1 MGAAQSTAIEMVS
14 TWDELEKKLSDPNA
28 TPMSLPLEFL
38 RSITCDFSTEMVL
51 GEGGYGVV
59 YKGILRSGKI
69 IAVKKLFEMRLREA
83 TYQKEVGYLM
93 TIKHQ
98 NIVRLIG
105 YCAESSW
112 KAIEEPT
119 WSGKYVLA
127 EMPKRFLCFEYISN
141 KSLDKHISDESLGLE
156 WSMRY
161 EIIKGI
167 CNGLHFLHDQCRI
180 VHLDLKPENILM
192 DPTMTPKIADF
203 GLSRI
208 FGEKQTRIITD
219 SHEGTCGYMAPEYIN
234 QGIVSNKTDIFSL
247 GVIFIEIIT
256 GHRDYPYFQQECHRN
271 TAKSLHQFTEKV
283 TRSWMNKF
291 VSTPNYKPIERYTQQ
306 VRQCITIAL
315 ECVDP
320 SMEKRPTIEE
330 IIRMFNTVDQVTTS
344 YCKLLDVHPLEL
356 YFPVEPNKLIA
367 GSLHLT
373 NNKDKQVVFR
383 LVEMNQ
389 KYNHECLLNLP
400 LYNIVP
406 PRCTYTLVITVTP
419 GKMETMLKQRDV
431 DLVLQAVA
439 SEKYITPSGYDYG
452 QYFEKAKKD
461 NEVHKLALKA
471 IYDPQLKTSS
481 EFILVEKTPR
491 IMYSLDINRTEPWII
506 TGHQDGYIDI
516 WNYDTCKL
524 VASVKTGD
532 GCPVYTIK
540 FIERKQWFV
549 AGSMDGFICV
559 YNYKTEVQ
567 KITSFRSE
575 TDARLYRVSSL
586 AVHPTKPY
594 VLSSCHPYIKL
605 WNWEKN
611 WECIQRFTEQSRS
624 TDQLTFNPKDANSFA
639 SASSDHTVKIWS
651 LDSLKPKYTLL
662 GHSNRVNCLDFF
674 TRDDLQYLITGSDD
688 KTAKIWDMQT
698 KSCIYTLE
706 GFVSPVISVVS
717 HPSLPVLVTGTL
729 HGAIYLWSSTNFR
742 LKRIINISGYGYAH
756 GLACLLGSRRVVIA
770 NESALSIMEVHDEE
784 PVTS

>member
-1 MGAAQSTAIEMVS
+1 
-14 TWDELEKKLSDPNA
+14 
-28 TPMSLPLEFL
+28 
-38 RSITCDFSTEMVL
+38 MVL

-256 GHRDYPYFQQECHRN
+256 GHRDYPYFQQECHRD
-271 TAKSLHQFTEKV
+271 TATSLHQFTEKV

-330 IIRMFNTVDQVTTS
+330 IIRMFNTVDQ
-344 YCKLLDVHPLEL
+344 
-356 YFPVEPNKLIA
+356 I
-367 GSLHLT
+367 
-373 NNKDKQVVFR
+373 
-383 LVEMNQ
+383 
-389 KYNHECLLNLP
+389 
-400 LYNIVP
+400 
-406 PRCTYTLVITVTP
+406 
-419 GKMETMLKQRDV
+419 
-431 DLVLQAVA
+431 
-439 SEKYITPSGYDYG
+439 
-452 QYFEKAKKD
+452 
-461 NEVHKLALKA
+461 
-471 IYDPQLKTSS
+471 
-481 EFILVEKTPR
+481 ILVEKTPR

-516 WNYDTCKL
+516 WNYDTCVSYCVYL
-524 VASVKTGD
+524 IINQGIANMMIILIA
-532 GCPVYTIK
+532 VYTIK

-756 GLACLLGSRRVVIA
+756 GLACLLGSRR
-770 NESALSIMEVHDEE
+770 
-784 PVTS
+784 